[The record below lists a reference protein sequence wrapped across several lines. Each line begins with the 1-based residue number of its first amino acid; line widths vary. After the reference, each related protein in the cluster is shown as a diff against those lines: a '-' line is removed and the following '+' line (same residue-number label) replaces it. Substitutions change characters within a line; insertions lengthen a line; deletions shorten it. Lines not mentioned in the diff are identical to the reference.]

1 MYTEIALSQ
10 KKYFHAQG
18 ISLYLLNWTC
28 VLQSSALDTTWARH
42 VIKKCHVLSLCPIQ
56 CTETLVKAL
65 DGSAFNVPD
74 LGLGIYILAFLSLFK
89 IEYI

>member
-1 MYTEIALSQ
+1 MGTACDQ
-10 KKYFHAQG
+10 KSDQKM
-18 ISLYLLNWTC
+18 
-28 VLQSSALDTTWARH
+28 
-42 VIKKCHVLSLCPIQ
+42 HVLSLCPIQ